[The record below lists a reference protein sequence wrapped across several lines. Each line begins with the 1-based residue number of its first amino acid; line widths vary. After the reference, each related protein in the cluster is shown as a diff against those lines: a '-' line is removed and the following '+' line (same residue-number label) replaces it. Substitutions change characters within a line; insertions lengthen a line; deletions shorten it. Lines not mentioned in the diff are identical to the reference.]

1 MKPIFFNT
9 KLANVK
15 ATATIIASCKSKLL
29 IILVLKNLLK
39 SKVSNGAN
47 SNKPIPII
55 QYDLT
60 GKEIARF
67 TSMNKAKQATG
78 ISLVQI
84 ARCVHGEITNAS
96 GYIFKQQ

>member
-1 MKPIFFNT
+1 MNGK
-9 KLANVK
+9 KLDNRAENLEWVSPRENNLHYYQKLQQEKKERKNSGK
-15 ATATIIASCKSKLL
+15 A
-29 IILVLKNLLK
+29 
-39 SKVSNGAN
+39 
-47 SNKPIPII
+47 IPII

-67 TSMNKAKQATG
+67 NSMNKAKQATG

-84 ARCVHGEITNAS
+84 ARCVHGEIQNAS

>member
-1 MKPIFFNT
+1 MLPETDNKSFIAYFCIATNMKPIFFNT

-47 SNKPIPII
+47 SNKPIPIAI
-55 QYDLT
+55 SVKIMKVVLIYLPPSV
-60 GKEIARF
+60 KSFSEIA
-67 TSMNKAKQATG
+67 
-78 ISLVQI
+78 LV
-84 ARCVHGEITNAS
+84 R
-96 GYIFKQQ
+96 